1 MYKCSTVGR
10 AVACGALIVL
20 VSGAQVSAAE
30 NISADIGLSYKC
42 HFVSYGVDVWGAG
55 NDFFGDNS
63 TTWLWGDL
71 AIKATDAL
79 TFTLTVWSD
88 NNDNVTSGIG
98 GHIQEID
105 FDPGFT
111 YTFGK
116 VTAGATYNAWS
127 YAGDGEESVDLSLG
141 FDDTGLI
148 MPGFALGPQIVWA
161 DRGSGNG
168 WRKSGSRL
176 RLTAGA

>member
-1 MYKCSTVGR
+1 MHKFSAVGG
-10 AVACGALIVL
+10 AVACGALIAL
-20 VSGAQVSAAE
+20 VSGARASAAE
-30 NISADIGLSYKC
+30 NISADVGLSYNS

-55 NDFFGDNS
+55 NDFFGDKS

-88 NNDNVTSGIG
+88 NNSNVTSGIG

-116 VTAGATYNAWS
+116 VTAGAAHKTLG
-127 YAGDGEESVDLSLG
+127 YAGGREEKMGLTPLFV
-141 FDDTGLI
+141 DTGVFL
-148 MPGFALGPQIVWA
+148 PGVLFLPPKSC
-161 DRGSGNG
+161 RGLAS
-168 WRKSGSRL
+168 
-176 RLTAGA
+176 

>member
-30 NISADIGLSYKC
+30 NISADVG
-42 HFVSYGVDVWGAG
+42 VSYNSHFISYGLDVWGGG
-55 NDFFGDNS
+55 NDFFGDKS

-88 NNDNVTSGIG
+88 NKNKVPRAIR
-98 GHIQEID
+98 GHIQEVH

-111 YTFGK
+111 YAFGR
-116 VTAGATYNAWS
+116 V
-127 YAGDGEESVDLSLG
+127 
-141 FDDTGLI
+141 
-148 MPGFALGPQIVWA
+148 
-161 DRGSGNG
+161 
-168 WRKSGSRL
+168 
-176 RLTAGA
+176 

>member
-30 NISADIGLSYKC
+30 NISADVGLSYNS

-55 NDFFGDNS
+55 NDFFGDKS
-63 TTWLWGDL
+63 TTWLCGDL

-88 NNDNVTSGIG
+88 NNSNVTSGIG
-98 GHIQEID
+98 GAIPEND
-105 FDPGFT
+105 FHPRFS
-111 YTFGK
+111 YTLRK
-116 VTAGATYNAWS
+116 VTAGAPLNTF
-127 YAGDGEESVDLSLG
+127 G
-141 FDDTGLI
+141 
-148 MPGFALGPQIVWA
+148 
-161 DRGSGNG
+161 
-168 WRKSGSRL
+168 
-176 RLTAGA
+176 